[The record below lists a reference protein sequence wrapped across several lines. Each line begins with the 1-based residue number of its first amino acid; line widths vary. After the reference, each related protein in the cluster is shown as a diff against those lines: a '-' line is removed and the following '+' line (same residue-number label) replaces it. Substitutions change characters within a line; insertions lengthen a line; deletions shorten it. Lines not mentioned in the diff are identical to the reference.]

1 MLLSRM
7 LTKLITKVVTK
18 VVKMEEKVV
27 KKKCPICGAIVDPKG
42 VFAHFRNVHPEKVGE
57 WEKYKDKF
65 EDVEVEPEPEPD
77 IPPLPPPKD
86 ELEDWFIAQLEKK
99 LPYAIGGGKRLQ
111 FIIDTL
117 KEDKELIWSPSQL
130 ETHIRQI
137 AGPKINDYML
147 RYVLTSLYRELNRR
161 AATMGAQ
168 GVPLSFLPDVQPPH
182 EEPYIPITPPPPQH
196 HQYPHKREYPSYPQY
211 QDYPPPQPP
220 SPPNESIQGTV
231 LKELID
237 LLKERGKKDGEE
249 KIDIPN
255 PFGEGTI
262 KVPVSQAPLYMAI
275 KSIQEQIK
283 TLAENLGEKLKPPE
297 PPKEEKIKVDK
308 DLELPADQAFYYL
321 QAKHAEEKSK
331 LLEQRLEAMEQQ
343 MLEIQKTWSPERLSK
358 FIEEVGAS
366 KNPSP
371 TLDFLDKTRKDLDSK
386 LDRLIAFFEKQARPQ
401 APFQPPQPRYTPE
414 ERKRKIK
421 ELNQRIKNAEEI
433 SELEKKA
440 IELKKEITGDKN
452 GGKEGA
458 RTAAKATAKSN

>member
-1 MLLSRM
+1 
-7 LTKLITKVVTK
+7 
-18 VVKMEEKVV
+18 
-27 KKKCPICGAIVDPKG
+27 
-42 VFAHFRNVHPEKVGE
+42 
-57 WEKYKDKF
+57 
-65 EDVEVEPEPEPD
+65 
-77 IPPLPPPKD
+77 
-86 ELEDWFIAQLEKK
+86 
-99 LPYAIGGGKRLQ
+99 
-111 FIIDTL
+111 
-117 KEDKELIWSPSQL
+117 
-130 ETHIRQI
+130 
-137 AGPKINDYML
+137 
-147 RYVLTSLYRELNRR
+147 
-161 AATMGAQ
+161 MGAQ